1 MRPRTKA
8 LTWHLASLTSPSFC
22 LCTRPQNLPG
32 QSWEVGNRKRWT
44 GVGKTVLSLSSL
56 PRLVSFESGQICPHV
71 LSGLCWGI
79 CKQKGR
85 HWLRR
90 RNAPLAHS
98 PASWQCLHLQAP
110 GRRYTDPL
118 RHLSAPGNSRSV
130 NTLAER
136 SAKTHYLKMSEQTC
150 LRGNR
155 SCKVILMSPHV
166 SDLKAVFACGLLTS
180 NVFLLLLA
188 FNKTLLKIWRWQK
201 STQRGASNC
210 CWKGYS

>member
-1 MRPRTKA
+1 MLLW
-8 LTWHLASLTSPSFC
+8 LTLLPLGNACTSK
-22 LCTRPQNLPG
+22 PQEG
-32 QSWEVGNRKRWT
+32 ATQT
-44 GVGKTVLSLSSL
+44 
-56 PRLVSFESGQICPHV
+56 
-71 LSGLCWGI
+71 
-79 CKQKGR
+79 
-85 HWLRR
+85 
-90 RNAPLAHS
+90 
-98 PASWQCLHLQAP
+98 
-110 GRRYTDPL
+110 YTDPL

-188 FNKTLLKIWRWQK
+188 FNKTLLKIWR
-201 STQRGASNC
+201 
-210 CWKGYS
+210 